1 MKTFTG
7 DIIILHT
14 FYIILLPY
22 EVWFLRYKV
31 RQTEFSVI
39 LSHFPPSTALPFNN
53 PENKNFEKL
62 KKASGDVIILHMR
75 TKNHN
80 HMMHIPDI
88 WGGTDITFCY
98 FGPFLPF
105 TPLLILKN

>member
-1 MKTFTG
+1 MVPEIQSET
-7 DIIILHT
+7 D
-14 FYIILLPY
+14 
-22 EVWFLRYKV
+22 R
-31 RQTEFSVI
+31 EFSVI
-39 LSHFPPSTALPFNN
+39 LSHFSPSTALPFNN

-80 HMMHIPDI
+80 HMMHIPEI

-105 TPLLILKN
+105 YPTIDPQKLKLGKNVKKT